1 MDNDEIINQRHS
13 RLLGKEHW
21 FHKDNV
27 KEMLNEARQSERA
40 KIVEMLENLDKG
52 DAVYI
57 DDKTYYPYIRVNWS
71 VIIQKIKEMP

>member
-27 KEMLNEARQSERA
+27 KEMLNEARQSSFADAIEALRLHQSHCDECA
-40 KIVEMLENLDKG
+40 NDNIDMAIIILENMKKRL
-52 DAVYI
+52 
-57 DDKTYYPYIRVNWS
+57 
-71 VIIQKIKEMP
+71 

>member
-27 KEMLNEARQSERA
+27 KEMLNEARADELA
-40 KIVEMLENLDKG
+40 KIVEMLEKLPKEEKWLGHKKG
-52 DAVYI
+52 NISPAI
-57 DDKTYYPYIRVNWS
+57 NRA
-71 VIIQKIKEMP
+71 IQKIKEMP